1 MNGRHIAIAILVIVS
16 LILAGYTYFSLEPG
30 RSMAV
35 SYIIAGIGFAIA
47 AVLAATGK
55 QPE

>member
-1 MNGRHIAIAILVIVS
+1 MSGRHVAIAILILVS
-16 LILAGYTYFSLEPG
+16 VVLAGYTYVYTSPG
-30 RSMAV
+30 KTMAA

-47 AVLAATGK
+47 AILAATGK